1 MAITLVSQHGAG
13 TNIWNVSKVMYRDFN
28 KVGRLPNQTFNVGD
42 VLKSNQIG
50 ATAGS
55 LTYHTSTIFAKF
67 SILIFYLRFS
77 SANRAFRLT
86 AYFVMIFTLSYT
98 LPMAFVV
105 LYQCTPMAATW
116 DERIEAQC
124 IDIQL
129 MCNVTGVMNALTD
142 FTILI
147 LPIWLL
153 WPLRIPLMRKV
164 GVTLIMMTG
173 GL

>member
-1 MAITLVSQHGAG
+1 MSSVSSCHPNLGISAHSNMAITLVSQHGAG

-98 LPMAFVV
+98 LPRSS
-105 LYQCTPMAATW
+105 LQP
-116 DERIEAQC
+116 DRP
-124 IDIQL
+124 
-129 MCNVTGVMNALTD
+129 
-142 FTILI
+142 
-147 LPIWLL
+147 PI
-153 WPLRIPLMRKV
+153 P
-164 GVTLIMMTG
+164 
-173 GL
+173 